1 MSFGMN
7 VPSINV
13 VSLSALRV
21 TEANARAK
29 VRTDSGDCV
38 RANDGHTEA
47 DTVDALRLLQETVDS
62 PQVMHCRLGPALTI
76 NDSFGLFP
84 QNLDTFRIC
93 GQVV

>member
-13 VSLSALRV
+13 VSLGGLRV

-29 VRTDSGDCV
+29 VRTDSGDYV

-47 DTVDALRLLQETVDS
+47 DTVDALRLLQETVDF
-62 PQVMHCRLGPALTI
+62 PHLAHCCLRPPFRSY
-76 NDSFGLFP
+76 DSFDFFP
-84 QNLDTFRIC
+84 
-93 GQVV
+93 